1 MGIDLY
7 GAQDLQGSIS
17 GIPLTMDDQ
26 DADDVT
32 KFQLGE
38 TERDGLSAH
47 VMRCWREAKAA
58 KYKVEQQ
65 MLKNLRQRRGEYDP
79 DKLEAINSQ
88 GLSDV
93 FLKLTDAKC
102 RGAESWIR
110 DVLLPAGDK
119 PWTMTATPLPE
130 LPPEL
135 KFLAMQQAYM
145 DGLNPADTDALMQ
158 AVLEHVK
165 QDADIRAERMEQL
178 CEDQQVQGGF
188 RDALNEVISD
198 VVTLKAG
205 VLKAP
210 VVRIAHQLKWGS
222 DFSPIVSEDIKLFFE
237 RVSPFDLYPS
247 PGAKDCQSAAYVIE
261 HHHLQPADLEALTDV
276 EGYDSHN
283 IRLAIDQYSHASM
296 GGWLQMADSIRELAK
311 SEFERSAITTH
322 SLSSQIDGLQY
333 FGQVKGQWLLE
344 MGADSLK
351 INYDSWYEAEVW
363 VVGGYVIKAT
373 LNEHPLK
380 IRPYFHTGAIK
391 VNDQFWH
398 QSIPELMDDCQTVI
412 NASTRALINNLGIAS
427 GPQIALDHS
436 RIPQGYDW
444 QKVHPWKVWPFK
456 ADDSGRGSNPIQFF
470 QPESNATE
478 LIGTIEKFKAWSDEI
493 TGIPAYTQG
502 IGNAQGAGKTASG
515 LSMLMNAAAK
525 GIRSIIFNID
535 IDIVEKVL
543 YAQFIH
549 NMLYH
554 PDQNVKGDIQIK
566 PRGAAALIV
575 KEQMQLRRGEFLAS
589 TANPIDM
596 QIIGMRGRAALL
608 REAVKTLDM
617 PVDLIV
623 PPDEQIQQQL
633 LMQQQQAIAMQ
644 QQAESTGNTQNLT
657 PDGSPAGGQAF
668 SQF

>member
-1 MGIDLY
+1 MDSQNPEL
-7 GAQDLQGSIS
+7 GSLLAL
-17 GIPLTMDDQ
+17 PDN
-26 DADDVT
+26 DADENG
-32 KFQLGE
+32 KIELGE
-38 TERDGLSAH
+38 LERDGLSAH
-47 VMRCWREAKAA
+47 VMRCWREAKTA

-79 DKLEAINSQ
+79 DKLEAISKQ

-93 FLKLTDAKC
+93 FLKLTDTKC

-119 PWTMTATPLPE
+119 PWSMTATPMPE
-130 LPPEL
+130 LPQEL
-135 KFLAMQQAYM
+135 EYMALQRAYM
-145 DGLNPADTDALMQ
+145 DGLNPADTEALMDSLREY
-158 AVLEHVK
+158 AK
-165 QDADIRAERMEQL
+165 QEAIQRAERMERL
-178 CEDQQVQGGF
+178 CEDQQVEGGF
-188 RDALNEVISD
+188 RSALDEVISD

-205 VLKAP
+205 ILKAP
-210 VVRIAHQLKWGS
+210 VVRIEPQLRWDQS
-222 DFSPIVSEDIKLFFE
+222 FNPVIAEDIKINFE
-237 RVSPFDLYPS
+237 RISPFDFYPA
-247 PGAKDCQSAAYVIE
+247 PGAKNCQQAAYIIE

-276 EGYDSHN
+276 EGYDADAIHK
-283 IRLAIDQYSHASM
+283 AIDQYSRASM
-296 GGWLQMADSIRELAK
+296 GGWLQMADSIRELAR

-344 MGADSLK
+344 MGADPLK
-351 INYDSWYEAEVW
+351 INTNSWYEAEVW
-363 VVGGYVIKAT
+363 VVGGYVIKAV

-380 IRPYFHTGAIK
+380 LRPYFHTGAIK

-398 QSIPELMDDCQTVI
+398 QSIPELMDDSQVII
-412 NASTRALINNLGIAS
+412 NASVRALVNNVAIAS
-427 GPQIALDHS
+427 GPQIGLDHS
-436 RIPQGYDW
+436 RIPQGFDW
-444 QKVHPWKVWPFK
+444 QSIAPWKVWPFK
-456 ADDSGRGSNPIQFF
+456 ADDTGRSTSPIQFF
-470 QPESNATE
+470 QPQSNATE
-478 LIGTIEKFKAWSDEI
+478 LVAVLEKFKVWSDEI

-502 IGNAQGAGKTASG
+502 IGNAQGAGATASG

-535 IDIVEKVL
+535 RDIIEPML
-543 YAQFIH
+543 RAQFIH

-554 PDQNVKGDIQIK
+554 TDNSVKGDIEIK

-575 KEQMQLRRGEFLAS
+575 KEQMQLRRGEFMAN

-644 QQAESTGNTQNLT
+644 QQAESTGNTQNIT